1 MQNSRVLVAVGSKSD
16 QQVISGTIEL
26 LKKFKIPYK
35 MEICSAHRNPEKT
48 KILAKSAEKKGIKV
62 IIAAAGMAAH
72 LPGVIASHTTLP
84 VIGVPLNTSPLSG
97 LDSLFSMV
105 QMPSGVPVATM
116 SIGEA
121 GAKNAA
127 ILAIQILAI
136 SDQTLKKR
144 LQKFKEELGKK

>member
-1 MQNSRVLVAVGSKSD
+1 MQNSRVLVVAGSKSD

-35 MEICSAHRNPEKT
+35 METCSAHRNPEKT

-84 VIGVPLNTSPLSG
+84 VIGVPLNASPLSG
-97 LDSLFSMV
+97 LDSLFSIV

-116 SIGEA
+116 SVGEA

-127 ILAIQILAI
+127 ILAIQILAL
-136 SDQTLKKR
+136 SDQKLKKR
-144 LQKFKEELGKK
+144 LKKFKEELSRK

>member
-1 MQNSRVLVAVGSKSD
+1 MRDSRILVIVGSKSD
-16 QQVISGTIEL
+16 QQLILGTIEL
-26 LKKFKIPYK
+26 LKKFKIPHE

-84 VIGVPLNTSPLSG
+84 VIGVPLNASPLLG

-116 SIGEA
+116 SVGEA

-127 ILAIQILAI
+127 ILAIQILAL
-136 SDQTLKKR
+136 SDQKLKKR
-144 LQKFKEELGKK
+144 LKKFKEELSRK